1 MMPKSA
7 KRFSDHIM
15 RQDTGMMPKSAKR
28 FSDNTMR
35 KDGRMAAKRVKLVV
49 CGNRGYA

>member
-15 RQDTGMMPKSAKR
+15 RQDRRMMPKSVKR
-28 FSDNTMR
+28 FSDNMMC
-35 KDGRMAAKRVKLVV
+35 KDGRMAAKRVKFPVRE
-49 CGNRGYA
+49 NRGYA